1 MANPLLI
8 PLWRWLRRR
17 RFPTL
22 LKITATV
29 FFVNLFIPDPIPL
42 IDDILLGLATLTL
55 ASMRRPREQDGERD
69 GAGRTPP
76 GD

>member
-1 MANPLLI
+1 MANPLLL
-8 PLWRWLRRR
+8 PLMRWLRRR

-42 IDDILLGLATLTL
+42 IDDLLLGLATLTL
-55 ASMRRPREQDGERD
+55 ASMRRPRDRDDGEHDSRSD
-69 GAGRTPP
+69 
-76 GD
+76 

>member
-1 MANPLLI
+1 MANPLLY
-8 PLWRWLRRR
+8 PLLRWLRRR

-42 IDDILLGLATLTL
+42 IDDLLLALATLTL
-55 ASMRRPREQDGERD
+55 AALRKPAPETDASDKAADHDSHR
-69 GAGRTPP
+69 
-76 GD
+76 

>member
-1 MANPLLI
+1 MANPLLLPI
-8 PLWRWLRRR
+8 WRWLRRR

-42 IDDILLGLATLTL
+42 VDDLLLGLATLTL
-55 ASMRRPREQDGERD
+55 ASLKRPRNANDEK
-69 GAGRTPP
+69 AG
-76 GD
+76 D

>member
-1 MANPLLI
+1 MANPLLL

-42 IDDILLGLATLTL
+42 IDDLLLGLATLTL
-55 ASMRRPREQDGERD
+55 ASMRRPRGREDREGDATDG
-69 GAGRTPP
+69 
-76 GD
+76 

>member
-8 PLWRWLRRR
+8 PLWRWLQRR

-42 IDDILLGLATLTL
+42 IDDLLLGLATLTL
-55 ASMRRPREQDGERD
+55 ASMRRPRERDEVERD
-69 GAGRTPP
+69 ATGN
-76 GD
+76 

>member
-42 IDDILLGLATLTL
+42 IDDLLLGLATLTL
-55 ASMRRPREQDGERD
+55 ASLRKKPDEEPDRSPRAD
-69 GAGRTPP
+69 
-76 GD
+76 